1 MPLPASY
8 DAGLEHV
15 ARDSMSIVQ
24 VSPHPWGPTHEVNE
38 FVGRVGAALGE
49 RGHRVVIAAPSS
61 SRAAVRESRRAIL
74 AARDRP
80 ASLFGSGWKGERAGG
95 GNGPPVLAVGSSL
108 AMPRGPGPRPAPV
121 PLDLSRPLEDLL
133 RGVDFD
139 VAHVHDPFAP
149 SASAVALRHSRS
161 LNVGTFHE
169 PTERILSTQVARPL
183 VEIFFGRMDAR
194 TVSSRATSE
203 LIERFFPG
211 TYELVEPGADYEIE
225 GFWPGDGAR
234 DDDGPVRIAFCL
246 EEERGALRLFLRA
259 LRRLS
264 LKTDWEAAVWTPAAT
279 EVRLARRLRERVHVL
294 GPRQAAPEEII
305 AGADVVCVASG
316 GPRTAPGQIRKALV
330 SGTVPVAS
338 QLPLYQELIGE
349 GERGLLFPA
358 GDALTLTGQLQRLI
372 DEPGLR
378 AALKKGGRDFVRDWG
393 AVTDQLEEIYGRLTA
408 RRHSPDDKPVVR
420 RRLASRPA
428 IHVDLHM
435 HTDHSPD
442 CATPVEVLLATARER
457 GLGAIAI
464 TDHNEVSGALE
475 ARELAAQSDD
485 LKVIVA
491 EEVKTAEQ
499 GEVIGLFIEEKIP
512 RGMTMQATIAEIR
525 RQGGLVY
532 VPHPFDRLHS
542 VPDYEHLLDIV
553 EEIDILEVF
562 NPRVALTAFNEEA
575 ERFAAK
581 YRIVPGAGS
590 DSHVAQGLGSVMIR
604 VHDFD
609 GPEEFLEAMRDADI
623 VRKHKNLIYVQAL
636 KFLQTT
642 GGRAGAAGR
651 RREKRTR

>member
-1 MPLPASY
+1 
-8 DAGLEHV
+8 
-15 ARDSMSIVQ
+15 MSIVQ
-24 VSPHPWGPTHEVNE
+24 VSPHPWGVTHEVNE
-38 FVGRVGAALGE
+38 FVERVSAGLHE
-49 RGHRVVIAAPSS
+49 RGHRVVVAVPSG

-80 ASLFGSGWKGERAGG
+80 ASLFGRSWKGDRAGG
-95 GNGPPVLAVGSSL
+95 DGGPPVLAVGSSL
-108 AMPRGPGPRPAPV
+108 SMPRGPGPRAAPV
-121 PLDLSRPLEDLL
+121 PIDLSRPLEDLL
-133 RGVDFD
+133 GGVDFD

-149 SASAVALRHSRS
+149 SAAAVALRHSRS

-183 VEIFFGRMDAR
+183 VEIFFGRLDAR

-211 TYELVEPGADYEIE
+211 TYELVEPGADGDVE
-225 GFWPGDGAR
+225 GFWPRDEASPDGA
-234 DDDGPVRIAFCL
+234 PVRIAFCL

-259 LRRLS
+259 LRRLP
-264 LKTDWEAAVWTPAAT
+264 LDMNWEAAVWTPSAT

-294 GPRQAAPEEII
+294 GPRQAAPEELI
-305 AGADVVCVASG
+305 AGADVVCATSG
-316 GPRTAPGQIRKALV
+316 GPRAAPGLVREALA

-338 QLPLYQELIGE
+338 YLPLYQELIGE

-358 GDALTLTGQLQRLI
+358 GDAFTLAGQLERLI
-372 DEPGLR
+372 AESELR
-378 AALKKGGRDFVRDWG
+378 KELVRGARGFVRDWE
-393 AVTDQLEEIYGRLTA
+393 AVTDQVEEVYRRLEA
-408 RRHSPDDKPVVR
+408 RRRDPGGNPEVR
-420 RRLASRPA
+420 KRLANRPS

-442 CATPVEVLLATARER
+442 CATPVDVLLSTAKER

-464 TDHNEVSGALE
+464 TDHNEISGALA
-475 ARELAAQSDD
+475 ARELAEKTGDIR
-485 LKVIVA
+485 VIVA

-499 GEVIGLFIEEKIP
+499 GEVIGLFIEEKIQ
-512 RGMTMQATIAEIR
+512 RGMTMEETIAEIR

-553 EEIDILEVF
+553 DQIDILEVF

-636 KFLQTT
+636 KLLKTS
-642 GGRAGAAGR
+642 GRSAAAAR
-651 RREKRTR
+651 RRERRTR